1 MRLFSMVTVEFALFA
16 AFFFGWHDR
25 LDYRAGALN
34 AVREAFRRG
43 RRSALERVAEKM
55 PQPWTPR

>member
-1 MRLFSMVTVEFALFA
+1 MVTVEFALFA